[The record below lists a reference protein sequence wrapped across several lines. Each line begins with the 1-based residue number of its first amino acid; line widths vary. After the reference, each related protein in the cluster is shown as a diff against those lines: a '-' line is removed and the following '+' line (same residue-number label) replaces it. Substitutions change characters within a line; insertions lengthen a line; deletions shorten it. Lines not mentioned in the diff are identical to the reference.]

1 MEHLAPVLALF
12 HGKWNRLEHPIKKPA
27 KSQQKQS
34 VPLEHRSL
42 RRGISKPLISGVPFH
57 RGYYSKR
64 VEHPR
69 AGQAWPCPSRRGQIG
84 PRERS
89 AGHVSRSVK
98 SERAMSSRRARHEL
112 EPAPL
117 RQGIYASQSPG
128 RRDGSRVYS
137 RGSFCES
144 VGKPNVVNETR
155 PLAERSGTESRS
167 FPARCVLRNSTI
179 PYGREKPPEQT
190 RGSSLRFQFAH
201 VDPQLVHAIL

>member
-57 RGYYSKR
+57 RGYYSKI

-117 RQGIYASQSPG
+117 RQGIYASQTRAAGMEVGCIAGDRFVKVSESPML
-128 RRDGSRVYS
+128 SM
-137 RGSFCES
+137 
-144 VGKPNVVNETR
+144 KPVR
-155 PLAERSGTESRS
+155 LRSGRVPKAGH
-167 FPARCVLRNSTI
+167 FRRVAC
-179 PYGREKPPEQT
+179 
-190 RGSSLRFQFAH
+190 
-201 VDPQLVHAIL
+201 